1 MAAIYD
7 FYAGRQPDIVP
18 LAFRPMA
25 AEDVETV
32 IVLEREIYP
41 FPWTP
46 GNFRD
51 AIQAG
56 NSCWIAEADGETVG
70 YGVMLVAAGE
80 AHLLNLGVA
89 RPWQR
94 KGLGRRILQH
104 LIRSAREGSAE
115 IMYLEVRPSNL
126 PALALYED
134 IGFTQIAKRRNYYP
148 AHDGREDAVIMTLPL

>member
-7 FYAGRQPDIVP
+7 FYAGRQPEIVP
-18 LAFRPMA
+18 LAFRSMVEADVA
-25 AEDVETV
+25 AV
-32 IVLEREIYP
+32 IAAEREIYP

-51 AIQAG
+51 SIQAN
-56 NSCWIAEADGETVG
+56 NSCWMVEADGEMVG
-70 YGVMLVAAGE
+70 YGVMLVAVGE

-94 KGLGRRILQH
+94 KGLGRRILQF
-104 LIRSAREGSAE
+104 LIRAARERGAE
-115 IMYLEVRPSNL
+115 IMYLEVRPSNV

-148 AHDGREDAVIMTLPL
+148 AHDGREDAIIMTLPL

>member
-7 FYAGRQPDIVP
+7 FYAGHQPDIVP
-18 LAFRPMA
+18 LAFRAMA
-25 AEDVETV
+25 LEDVEAV
-32 IVLEREIYP
+32 ITAEREIYP

-51 AIQAG
+51 SIKAG
-56 NSCWIAEADGETVG
+56 NSCWIAEAEGEMVG

-104 LIRSAREGSAE
+104 LIRAARNGMAE

-126 PALALYED
+126 PALALYDD
-134 IGFTQIAKRRNYYP
+134 IGFIQIAKRRNYYP

>member
-7 FYAGRQPDIVP
+7 FYAGRQPEIIP
-18 LAFRPMA
+18 LAFRHMA
-25 AEDVETV
+25 VEDIETV
-32 IVLEREIYP
+32 IAAEREIYT

-51 AIQAG
+51 SIQAN

-70 YGVMLVAAGE
+70 YGVMLVAVGE

-115 IMYLEVRPSNL
+115 IMYLEVRPSNV

-148 AHDGREDAVIMTLPL
+148 AHDGREDAIIMTLPL